1 MEARDS
7 PAFAA
12 QRQVFHSQAPSI
24 QPVPMAEATTGPSHQ
39 NTAHLQSSQSA
50 LIPPYQAPFVPFT
63 YGMPPTFSQA
73 YNFQYPSTLRQILP
87 KPQVMA
93 DSQSSSSTSRP
104 PDFITH
110 VQSIRKSL
118 YQLCGIDE
126 AQEPPREG
134 QAYSKWRKLVIQQGK
149 QHNMSHY
156 IMVARLSNRCFS
168 VVLQIPNRLN
178 NKVTQG
184 DFMALYNKSEE
195 EQFRLLSDVLEG
207 HISFQ
212 ELKRQKV
219 IRCCIFFLNLVL
231 RKLFFNSLSI

>member
-1 MEARDS
+1 MSRITLHSTTFLCHVETCKPEIHQLSQFKGRYFTAS

-24 QPVPMAEATTGPSHQ
+24 QPVPMAETTTGLSHQ

-73 YNFQYPSTLRQILP
+73 YIFQYPSTLRQILP
-87 KPQVMA
+87 KPQMMA

-118 YQLCGIDE
+118 YQLCGVDE
-126 AQEPPREG
+126 AQEPPWEG
-134 QAYSKWRKLVIQQGK
+134 QVAKVGDSTRKTSKHTAFQYVKSRPWVFSLRIKKNNWRRPWNL
-149 QHNMSHY
+149 
-156 IMVARLSNRCFS
+156 
-168 VVLQIPNRLN
+168 
-178 NKVTQG
+178 
-184 DFMALYNKSEE
+184 LY
-195 EQFRLLSDVLEG
+195 
-207 HISFQ
+207 
-212 ELKRQKV
+212 
-219 IRCCIFFLNLVL
+219 CIFLAPI
-231 RKLFFNSLSI
+231 SLIWIYYFYIICSIICLTT

>member
-1 MEARDS
+1 MGSERIYESYNFTQHNVSLPYRNMQARDS
-7 PAFAA
+7 PAFEA

-24 QPVPMAEATTGPSHQ
+24 QPLPMAEATTGPSHQ
-39 NTAHLQSSQSA
+39 NTPHLQSSQSA

-118 YQLCGIDE
+118 YQLCGINE
-126 AQEPPREG
+126 AQELPREG

-149 QHNMSHY
+149 PVSTQPFNM
-156 IMVARLSNRCFS
+156 FS
-168 VVLQIPNRLN
+168 RP
-178 NKVTQG
+178 
-184 DFMALYNKSEE
+184 
-195 EQFRLLSDVLEG
+195 
-207 HISFQ
+207 
-212 ELKRQKV
+212 
-219 IRCCIFFLNLVL
+219 
-231 RKLFFNSLSI
+231 